1 MMGSDITLEV
11 RLLQVAEFAG
21 TVVMVGAPVIELSAH
36 HISRDCVSDILVC
49 VCAKPHVRAV
59 SSAGVEHF
67 LTAVDKDVGANTNQP
82 ATAGD
87 VIHHAA
93 VEGLVEVLDRAV
105 LQPADEPIDEGVVD
119 IAVVLGGVCKVVD
132 DAAEVQDNMR
142 LVCAFSL
149 SDLS

>member
-1 MMGSDITLEV
+1 MDSDATLKV

-21 TVVMVGAPVIELSAH
+21 TVVMIGAPVVELSAH
-36 HISRDCVSDILVC
+36 HISRDCVSDVPVC
-49 VCAKPHVRAV
+49 VYAKPQVHAV
-59 SSAGVEHF
+59 CSAAVEHF
-67 LTAVDKDVGANTNQP
+67 LVVVDKDVGANTNQS
-82 ATAGD
+82 AVTEDVMGHAG
-87 VIHHAA
+87 
-93 VEGLVEVLDRAV
+93 VEDLVEVLERAI

-119 IAVVLGGVCKVVD
+119 VAVVLGGVCKVVD